1 MLQTNSKLKSHIVSL
16 WNTFWGAGL
25 SNPITAIEQISYF
38 LFIRQLDELEKK
50 TPSSKFDGY
59 YSPYIDEKEY
69 LINGNQSD
77 AEKQKILD
85 AKEEASKPRSKQEFR
100 WSSFKEMPPKKML
113 MHIKHNVFPFL
124 KTLNDDGSLFNT
136 YMKDA
141 VFVLEKPNILEEA
154 IKKIDEIF
162 FEMEKD
168 ANESGYAF
176 QDIQGDVYEMLL
188 GEIAQAGKNGQ
199 FRTPRHIIT
208 LISEL
213 LEPQIGQKIAD
224 PACGTSGFL
233 LGAYQ
238 YILTDLIKEKNPSML
253 IEDNDGFRRGH
264 NSTILSQTQKAQLE
278 NSFYGF
284 DIDITMVRLGLM
296 NLIMHGIDN
305 PQIQYQDTL
314 SKSYDEDNFYDIIL
328 ANPPFTGKLDKDDID
343 PKLRID
349 TKSSELLFLL
359 RISNMLKT
367 DGKAGVIIPEGVL
380 FGSSKSC
387 QNTREVLL
395 KDNRLEAVISLPSG
409 VFKPYTGVK
418 TSILIFTKVK
428 DNSSYWNT
436 DKVWFY
442 ELNNDGYTLDDN
454 RRKIKDNPL
463 PKIKE
468 LFKNRSKLEYKDR
481 KSYFFVPLS
490 EIIDNKLDLSFNRYK
505 EYEYDEQTYEPPKEI
520 LSKLISLEKEI
531 LSDMNELNELIG

>member
-50 TPSSKFDGY
+50 LSSSKFDGEY
-59 YSPYIDEKEY
+59 LPYIDEKEY
-69 LINGNQSD
+69 LIKDEYGED
-77 AEKQKILD
+77 EKQKIL
-85 AKEEASKPRSKQEFR
+85 KEKKEASNPRSKQELR
-100 WSSFKEMPPKKML
+100 WSSFKKLPPKKML
-113 MHIKHNVFPFL
+113 IHIKYNVFPFL
-124 KTLNDDGSLFNT
+124 KTLNDDGSLFNK
-136 YMKDA
+136 YMQDA

-162 FEMEKD
+162 IEMEKD
-168 ANESGYAF
+168 AKENGYAF

-213 LEPQIGQKIAD
+213 LEPQLGDKIAD

-238 YILTDLIKEKNPSML
+238 YILSDLIKEKNPSML
-253 IEDNDGFRRGH
+253 REDDDGFIRGH
-264 NSTILSQTQKAQLE
+264 NSTILSQTQKLQLK

-296 NLIMHGIDN
+296 NLMMHGIDN

-314 SKSYDEDNFYDIIL
+314 SKSYDEDNLYDIIL

-343 PKLRID
+343 PKLNID
-349 TKSSELLFLL
+349 SNSSELLFLL
-359 RISNMLKT
+359 RISNMLKK

-380 FGSSKSC
+380 FSSSKSNI
-387 QNTREVLL
+387 QTREILL
-395 KDNRLEAVISLPSG
+395 KDNILEAVISLPSG

-428 DNSSYWNT
+428 DNCPDWNT

-463 PKIKE
+463 PPTKE
-468 LFKNRSKLEYKDR
+468 LFRNRSNLEYKDR
-481 KSYFFVPLS
+481 KSYFFVELS
-490 EIIDNKLDLSFNRYK
+490 EIIDNKLDLSYNRYK

-531 LSDMNELNELIG
+531 LSDLDELNGLI